1 MRIIIVGCGK
11 VGTTLAEQLVQEGHN
26 IALIDTNE
34 DVLQKLSNTL
44 DVIGIVG
51 NGASYNVQM
60 DAGIDKADLLIAIT
74 SSDELNLLCCLIA
87 KKAGNC
93 HTIARVRNP
102 VYSEEINFIKEEL
115 GLSMIINPELAT
127 AKEIAK
133 LLKFP
138 SAIKIDTFA
147 KGKIEL
153 LKFQIGDNSILNNM
167 FVSQIS
173 SSLHCDILICAIER
187 GEEVIIPSGNFL
199 LNSGDKVSI
208 IASSQN
214 ASDFFKKIGMLNN
227 QVKNIMLIGGGKI
240 SYYLSKQLL
249 DMGIDVKII
258 EKSKE
263 RCEYLSDLLPE
274 AMIIHGD
281 ATDQALLQE
290 EGLAYT
296 EAFASLTNYDEENI
310 MLSLYAKSKCSA
322 KLITKVNR
330 IPFENIINNLSIGSI
345 IYPKFITSERIL
357 QYVRSMQNSL
367 GSNIETLCRIVN
379 HKVEA
384 LEFRVRENSKLIGI
398 PLEKLKL
405 KDNLLIS
412 CINRNGKII
421 IPKGQDTIN
430 FGDTVIIVTTNTG
443 LNDLKDIIKEIK
455 LKRG

>member
-1 MRIIIVGCGK
+1 MKIIIVGCGK
-11 VGTTLAEQLVQEGHN
+11 VGANLAQQLVQEGHN

-44 DVIGIVG
+44 DVMGIVG
-51 NGASYNVQM
+51 NGASYNIQI
-60 DAGIDKADLLIAIT
+60 DAGIEKADLLIAVT

-93 HTIARVRNP
+93 NTIARVRNP
-102 VYSEEINFIKEEL
+102 VYSKEINFIKEEL

-127 AKEIAK
+127 AREISK
-133 LLKFP
+133 LLRFP

-153 LKFQIGDNSILNNM
+153 LKFEICEKSILNNM
-167 FVSQIS
+167 LVSKIC
-173 SSLHCDILICAIER
+173 SSLRCDILICAVER

-199 LNSGDKVSI
+199 LNCGDKVSI

-214 ASDFFKKIGMLNN
+214 SSDFFKKIGMLNN
-227 QVKNIMLIGGGKI
+227 QVKDTMLVGGGKI
-240 SYYLSKQLL
+240 SYYLAKQLL
-249 DMGIDVKII
+249 DMGINVKII
-258 EKSKE
+258 EKDKE
-263 RCEYLSDLLPE
+263 RCEYLSDTLPE
-274 AMIIHGD
+274 AMIINGD
-281 ATDQALLQE
+281 GTDQELLQE
-290 EGLAYT
+290 EGLIYT

-357 QYVRSMQNSL
+357 QYVRAMQNSL
-367 GSNIETLCRIVN
+367 GSNIETLYRIVN
-379 HKVEA
+379 NKVEA
-384 LEFRVRENSKLIGI
+384 LEFRVKEDSRLIGI

-412 CINRNGKII
+412 CINRRGKII
-421 IPKGQDTIN
+421 IPRGQDIIN
-430 FGDTVIIVTTNTG
+430 FGDTVIVVTTNTG
-443 LNDLKDIIKEIK
+443 LNDLNDI
-455 LKRG
+455 LK